1 MSHKRCLVHEIRH
14 ALSFAAACSFWLLLF
29 AVACSSR
36 SCVLRGRL
44 LLLLACSS
52 RSLALHGRLSF
63 AVACCDCL
71 LALRGRLLFTV
82 VCPSR
87 SLAVAGCLLFAVACL
102 GECEAIKYLFR
113 NRDQL
118 WVHIVD
124 PVLGGAVELHGVLSP
139 VRESKR
145 TLLYLFQKTKHHQ
158 GKACTLSFEKCGTEI
173 LLKPTVCPPE
183 PLRLLWL

>member
-1 MSHKRCLVHEIRH
+1 MCEWGARRASTGSKLEPRMLRNCMFDGMPHSGARTRNVSAPHPGTNWTFLCNRCP
-14 ALSFAAACSFWLLLF
+14 SFVLAAGC
-29 AVACSSR
+29 R
-36 SCVLRGRL
+36 S
-44 LLLLACSS
+44 
-52 RSLALHGRLSF
+52 
-63 AVACCDCL
+63 
-71 LALRGRLLFTV
+71 LALRGRLLIAVT
-82 VCPSR
+82 CLSR
-87 SLAVAGCLLFAVACL
+87 PLAVAGCLLFAVACL
-102 GECEAIKYLFR
+102 GECEAIRYLFR
-113 NRDQL
+113 NRDQI

-158 GKACTLSFEKCGTEI
+158 GKACTLSLEKCGTEI